1 MSKTTKVK
9 MLDTVEDS
17 NVFRPDELDGTES
30 HPFIL
35 AQSLRTEGTGEDAIV
50 IAVNRVDKIPAGVV
64 IDLPSR
70 QAANLVKL
78 GFAEVAS
85 A

>member
-17 NVFRPDELDGTES
+17 NVFRPDELEG
-30 HPFIL
+30 L
-35 AQSLRTEGTGEDAIV
+35 APHEFVIKQTPRTEGNLVLAIS
-50 IAVNRVDKIPAGVV
+50 RVDKLPQDLV
-64 IDLPSR
+64 IELPTS
-70 QAANLVKL
+70 QAENLIKL
-78 GFAEVAS
+78 GYAELA